1 MDTKFSVAT
10 HILILISEADKDI
23 NSRDIAES
31 VGTNASYIRKI
42 CALLKNANIIDSHQG
57 NNGYKLNISADKLTL
72 LKIYQAVSEEN
83 KPHLFDIHLNPNDK
97 CLVGTNIKPVLNDMF
112 TDLED
117 EFAKELEKRTLL
129 DCINEIRKRL

>member
-1 MDTKFSVAT
+1 MDERKNAIQSLKVAKGQ
-10 HILILISEADKDI
+10 IEGIINMIEDERYCVDISNQI
-23 NSRDIAES
+23 IAVQS
-31 VGTNASYIRKI
+31 
-42 CALLKNANIIDSHQG
+42 LLKKANIIDSHQG
-57 NNGYKLNISADKLTL
+57 NNGYKLKISADKLTL

-83 KPHLFDIHLNPNDK
+83 RPHLFDIHLNPNDK
-97 CLVGTNIKPVLNDMF
+97 CLVGANIKPVLNDMF

>member
-42 CALLKNANIIDSHQG
+42 CALLKKANVYLDNVCI
-57 NNGYKLNISADKLTL
+57 
-72 LKIYQAVSEEN
+72 
-83 KPHLFDIHLNPNDK
+83 IHLK
-97 CLVGTNIKPVLNDMF
+97 FIFLQF
-112 TDLED
+112 HS
-117 EFAKELEKRTLL
+117 
-129 DCINEIRKRL
+129 